1 VRKIIVG
8 LLAVGALGVGCA
20 GALWAADEGTSTTPQ
35 STPPAAAAPA
45 APAAAAPAGGA
56 AAPVAAGESP
66 QDLVKNTPK
75 GKLVNPYAGD
85 YAAVA
90 EEGHAKFLSNGCPG
104 CHGPN
109 GGGGMG
115 ATLSDKSFV
124 YGSDDDTLFRLIVL
138 GSLKLIDAGYPQKEP
153 QFLNVYMPPQTVRN
167 PDDIWKI
174 IAWIKSLS
182 MKPPSPQ

>member
-1 VRKIIVG
+1 MRKIIIG
-8 LLAVGALGVGCA
+8 LFAVGVIGAGWAAL
-20 GALWAADEGTSTTPQ
+20 LRAADEGAGATE

-45 APAAAAPAGGA
+45 APDAAAPA
-56 AAPVAAGESP
+56 AAGESP
-66 QDLVKNTPK
+66 QDLVKNTPN

-90 EEGHAKFLSNGCPG
+90 EEGHAKFLANGCPG
-104 CHGPN
+104 CHGAN

-124 YGSDDDTLFRLIVL
+124 YGADDDTLFRLIVL
-138 GSLKLIDAGYPQKEP
+138 GSLKLQDAGYPQKEP
-153 QFLNVYMPPQTVRN
+153 QFLNVYMPPQTVHN

-182 MKPPSPQ
+182 MKPPSSQ